1 MQIIQSVSDYDYEII
16 LTFMKQYK
24 FKVAIPVL
32 DFFFKQYELWAIY
45 FLLDIAFASKKIF
58 QCML

>member
-1 MQIIQSVSDYDYEII
+1 MQIIQSVSDNDYEII

-32 DFFFKQYELWAIY
+32 DFFLNNMSYGLY
-45 FLLDIAFASKKIF
+45 IF
-58 QCML
+58 Y